1 MLINRFY
8 NTHQFCDDGIAK
20 FKLSLR
26 KGIYPYE
33 YIDSWKKSDEP
44 VPLMKEA
51 NYNEF
56 NDTNINDSD
65 LEHVKNVCS
74 TFKIADLGSDHD
86 HYVGLDVSLV
96 ADVFENFR
104 DTALKIDKLEP
115 TYYLSAPCLSSQ
127 SCLKKTGITLELLTD
142 ENNFLLYEKGIRGGM
157 CNVAQK
163 YAVATNKYMKNYDNT
178 KDSLFIEYIDA
189 NNLFGWA
196 MCKKLLIDDFMKEQ
210 DLSIFIDDFIK
221 NYNKKSDKGYLF
233 NVDINSLQEIR
244 ELHVDLPFLSAKIQV
259 NKVNKLVAKVHD
271 KNNYVVHV
279 YALKQALNHG
289 LVLKK
294 VHEVISFRQEAWL
307 EHALK

>member
-8 NTHQFCDDGIAK
+8 NTHQFCDNGIAK

-33 YIDSWKKSDEP
+33 YIDSWKKFDEP

-56 NDTNINDSD
+56 NDTNINNSD

-74 TFKIADLGSDHD
+74 TFEIADLGSDHD

-115 TYYLSAPCLSSQ
+115 TYYLSAPCLSWQ

-157 CNVAQK
+157 WNVAQK

-189 NNLFGWA
+189 NNLYGWA
-196 MCKKLLIDDFMKEQ
+196 MCKKLLIDDVMKEQ

-221 NYNKKSDKGYLF
+221 NYNKKSNKGYLF

-259 NKVNKLVAKVHD
+259 NKVNKLVANVHD

-294 VHEVISFRQEAWL
+294 VHEMTSM
-307 EHALK
+307 K